1 MHMSPLQRF
10 QVLLPLEQLEALRH
24 IERRTGTSV
33 GALIRLAIDSYLN
46 PEGEASKSERKR
58 AAKRKR

>member
-1 MHMSPLQRF
+1 MPPLQRF
-10 QVLLPLEQLEALRH
+10 QVLLPIEQLEALRN

-46 PEGEASKSERKR
+46 PEGEAKKTERKR
-58 AAKRKR
+58 AGTRKRS